1 MASMVVVVV
10 EQEEKGGCAT
20 ISAGCRSSSSCPG
33 HLELRDD
40 DNDGG
45 DAPSLL
51 LQGG

>member
-1 MASMVVVVV
+1 MVVVVV

-20 ISAGCRSSSSCPG
+20 ISAGCRSSSSSCPG
-33 HLELRDD
+33 HLELRGD